1 MTLDSVGVQDI
12 ATATLDRGREAKDV
26 TKVRG
31 YLDWELR
38 GPDGEIKA
46 SGREENIITAV
57 GAQYYAERANGITT
71 LPIAGG
77 MRLGQ
82 GTTAAAATGAGAA
95 IVTYITGSNAG
106 FASGPTSAA
115 NGNARN
121 ISWTATWAAGTATAT
136 GIAEVVITNEAV
148 PPTNVQGTAANTI
161 SRALFSSAFDKAA
174 GDSLTVTYV
183 HTVG

>member
-1 MTLDSVGVQDI
+1 MTEENTNSTTDSTDDLPISGSF
-12 ATATLDRGREAKDV
+12 T
-26 TKVRG
+26 
-31 YLDWELR
+31 WELR
-38 GPDGEIKA
+38 DEATGELKD
-46 SGREENIITAV
+46 SGETTNLITAI
-57 GAQYYAERANGITT
+57 GQQYYAERANGITT

-82 GTTAAAATGAGAA
+82 GTTAPSLTGAGAF
-95 IVTYITGSNAG
+95 IGTYITGSNAG

-121 ISWTATWAAGTATAT
+121 ISWTATWAAGVATAT

-161 SRALFSSAFDKAA
+161 ARALFSSAFDKAA
-174 GDSLTVTYV
+174 GDSLTVTYQSTIG
-183 HTVG
+183 TV